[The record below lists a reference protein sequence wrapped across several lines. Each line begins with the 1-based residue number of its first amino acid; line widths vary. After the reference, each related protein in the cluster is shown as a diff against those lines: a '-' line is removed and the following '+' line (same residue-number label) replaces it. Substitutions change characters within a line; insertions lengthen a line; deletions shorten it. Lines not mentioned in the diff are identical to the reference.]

1 MMKRIV
7 TYLFALL
14 LFAACAM
21 NAEIAPN
28 NLSENVFGF
37 VKRNIQKNRVE
48 LFNDMKEVTKQG
60 LIQFEVYDEAGSLIK
75 VLKNP
80 SDFDQSME
88 AVFNNSK
95 MMIKSVSVAQMTLPY
110 DLSVNY

>member
-1 MMKRIV
+1 MKRV
-7 TYLFALL
+7 FTYLFALL

-28 NLSENVFGF
+28 NMSENIFGF

-80 SDFDQSME
+80 TDFDGSIE
-88 AVFNNSK
+88 TIFNNSK
-95 MMIKSVSVAQMTLPY
+95 MVIKSVSVAQMTLPY
-110 DLSVNY
+110 ELSMSY